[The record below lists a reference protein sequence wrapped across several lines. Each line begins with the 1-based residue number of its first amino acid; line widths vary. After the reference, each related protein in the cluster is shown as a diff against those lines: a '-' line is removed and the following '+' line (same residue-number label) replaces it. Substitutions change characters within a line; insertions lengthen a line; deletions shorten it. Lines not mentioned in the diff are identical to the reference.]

1 LKISSIQIIRIIRK
15 HSLIRIVRILGQRIN
30 MTNIVSLIFHTVT
43 YNWIRSWRMWKVTT
57 QRRLGNVQIS
67 KIMVSH
73 VIAQIPHSASVHG
86 LDSYIGPPNPERAP
100 RCFIVDI
107 SSTIIR
113 SREMRS
119 KGMLRKVED

>member
-1 LKISSIQIIRIIRK
+1 
-15 HSLIRIVRILGQRIN
+15 
-30 MTNIVSLIFHTVT
+30 
-43 YNWIRSWRMWKVTT
+43 VTT

-86 LDSYIGPPNPERAP
+86 LDLCIGPPNPERAP
-100 RCFIVDI
+100 RYFIVDI
-107 SSTIIR
+107 LSTIIR
-113 SREMRS
+113 GREMRS